1 VGFDRNIESHCPP
14 YKKLGGFGG
23 LPLTFSLH
31 GAIYRYSCY
40 QDYETVNEVI
50 SQVVGTLTP
59 IIGKGRQYLF
69 CHNCG
74 LTTNA
79 SSLCGKL
86 DVRQGSRKVS
96 NKQGLSE

>member
-1 VGFDRNIESHCPP
+1 VGFDRNIESHCPA

-40 QDYETVNEVI
+40 QDNATVNEVI
-50 SQVVGTLTP
+50 SQVVGTFTP

-74 LTTNA
+74 LITNA
-79 SSLCGKL
+79 SSLCGNL
-86 DVRQGSRKVS
+86 DVCQG
-96 NKQGLSE
+96 